1 MTIEIDEMIRKLE
14 LAMHHNAYLTFDEME
29 EMHTFLHNLKE
40 NSPRPAIFSIFSEQ
54 EQSELFTK

>member
-1 MTIEIDEMIRKLE
+1 MTTEIDKMIQKLE

-40 NSPRPAIFSIFSEQ
+40 NSPRPAIFSEQ

>member
-14 LAMHHNAYLTFDEME
+14 LAIHHDTYLTFDEMVN
-29 EMHTFLHNLKE
+29 MNNFLHKLKE
-40 NSPRPAIFSIFSEQ
+40 NSPRPAIFSEQ